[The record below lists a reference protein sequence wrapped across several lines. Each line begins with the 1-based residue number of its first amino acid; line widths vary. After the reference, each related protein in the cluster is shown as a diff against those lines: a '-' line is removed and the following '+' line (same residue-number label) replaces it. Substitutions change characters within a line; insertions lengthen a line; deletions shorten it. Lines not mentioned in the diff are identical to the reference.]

1 MVGAGQTKFGN
12 HPLGLKG
19 MWAEAIE
26 KAVQSVDNGFDS
38 TDVEEAF
45 IGSIAFG
52 GSQLGNTAALL
63 TEHSGMEGVSVRRV
77 ENACASVWFCS
88 TRRLDGHQERSSRC
102 CRAGGI
108 EKMNDLSASRKR
120 YWLGVSGD
128 TEWERLAGLTFPGTY
143 ALTARRYFTNSIQ
156 HTMTSYMFP
165 SRTICTASRMRL
177 HISGNKSRLRKHNL
191 GSW

>member
-1 MVGAGQTKFGN
+1 MVDVAMVGAGQTKFGN

-77 ENACASVWFCS
+77 EMLV
-88 TRRLDGHQERSSRC
+88 L
-102 CRAGGI
+102 
-108 EKMNDLSASRKR
+108 
-120 YWLGVSGD
+120 
-128 TEWERLAGLTFPGTY
+128 RLALPYETLGW
-143 ALTARRYFTNSIQ
+143 
-156 HTMTSYMFP
+156 P
-165 SRTICTASRMRL
+165 SKAVRPMLSL
-177 HISGNKSRLRKHNL
+177 QVELRK
-191 GSW
+191 

>member
-1 MVGAGQTKFGN
+1 MSISTLNFSGACRKTSAAFDQGFCFSVAHDEFSFVVTDGTVGTTKVAVLSTLAQHIPALSTPIHEPCGCFDRLNQMLVSIRSIMVDVAMVGAGQTKFGN

-63 TEHSGMEGVSVRRV
+63 TEHSGMEGVQ
-77 ENACASVWFCS
+77 C
-88 TRRLDGHQERSSRC
+88 
-102 CRAGGI
+102 
-108 EKMNDLSASRKR
+108 
-120 YWLGVSGD
+120 
-128 TEWERLAGLTFPGTY
+128 
-143 ALTARRYFTNSIQ
+143 
-156 HTMTSYMFP
+156 TS
-165 SRTICTASRMRL
+165 C
-177 HISGNKSRLRKHNL
+177 
-191 GSW
+191 